1 MIHIEDVHKR
11 YKTDHGMGRWVLQG
25 ITLTIP
31 ARTNVGLIGVNGA
44 GKSTLLKIMLGLYQS
59 QSGNVRLDDLDLR
72 QIDPVE
78 LRQRLSFLGQD
89 PAFFYGT
96 VAQNLRLAAADST
109 DAELVRALE
118 GVGISV
124 SDPILSEGL
133 ETRLNAVN
141 LRVMSLS
148 FMQRLAVARAFLSEA
163 PIILLDEPANHL
175 DREGDEALMRL
186 IAKVRGRS
194 TVVMTTA
201 RPSHMRAADRVV
213 VLHEGNLV
221 AQGKPEQIVP
231 RLMAQNTRAAG

>member
-1 MIHIEDVHKR
+1 
-11 YKTDHGMGRWVLQG
+11 
-25 ITLTIP
+25 
-31 ARTNVGLIGVNGA
+31 
-44 GKSTLLKIMLGLYQS
+44 
-59 QSGNVRLDDLDLR
+59 
-72 QIDPVE
+72 
-78 LRQRLSFLGQD
+78 
-89 PAFFYGT
+89 
-96 VAQNLRLAAADST
+96 
-109 DAELVRALE
+109 
-118 GVGISV
+118 
-124 SDPILSEGL
+124 
-133 ETRLNAVN
+133 
-141 LRVMSLS
+141 
-148 FMQRLAVARAFLSEA
+148 MQRLALARAFLSEA